1 MNINRVTLQ
10 HIKEFIM
17 LIFLFFLFILSMYNL
32 QTRLIRE
39 AVWVLVQA
47 MLTLNDWKKNG
58 TAIIITIE
66 TTNNQ

>member
-66 TTNNQ
+66 NTNNQ